1 MENRIQQ
8 LKESWNNDRRWK
20 GIKRPYSAEE
30 VIKLR
35 GSIDI
40 EYTLAKQGAEKL
52 WTLLK
57 EEDYVHALGALT
69 GNQAV
74 QQVKAGLKGH
84 IFKWLAS
91 SG

>member
-1 MENRIQQ
+1 MEKRIQQ
-8 LKESWNNDRRWK
+8 LRESWNNDSRWN

-40 EYTLAKQGAEKL
+40 EYTLAKKGAEKL

-57 EEDYVHALGALT
+57 EEDYLAAL
-69 GNQAV
+69 V
-74 QQVKAGLKGH
+74 R
-84 IFKWLAS
+84 
-91 SG
+91 